1 MNYTIC
7 TIFGG
12 GGFIGKYLI
21 RHLSSK
27 NYRCVIPT
35 RKPFQKG
42 YLKTQATPG
51 SIELIDFNPGNFS
64 AIENA
69 IRNSDFVINLVGI
82 LFENRRQKFNSIHVD
97 IPEMITKICAKS
109 GVKKYIHI
117 SAIGANKDSKS
128 KYQRTKY
135 LGEDISLKNFK
146 NTVVLRP
153 SLVVGPE
160 DGSTNLFAKLS
171 ILPIIPLVNK
181 KYKFQPIFVND
192 VAKSILKSIEIKK
205 NEGKIYELGGPKIIS
220 FEDLVKSVCENIGKK
235 RFIINM
241 PSKIAKIQSQ
251 ILNLLPMDPLLTVDQ
266 CEILTESDNIV
277 STNFLKIQDLNVTP
291 IDIEKKM
298 SEWLVRYRPGG
309 QFFKNK

>member
-1 MNYTIC
+1 
-7 TIFGG
+7 
-12 GGFIGKYLI
+12 
-21 RHLSSK
+21 
-27 NYRCVIPT
+27 
-35 RKPFQKG
+35 
-42 YLKTQATPG
+42 
-51 SIELIDFNPGNFS
+51 
-64 AIENA
+64 
-69 IRNSDFVINLVGI
+69 
-82 LFENRRQKFNSIHVD
+82 
-97 IPEMITKICAKS
+97 MITKICAKS

-205 NEGKIYELGGPKIIS
+205 
-220 FEDLVKSVCENIGKK
+220 
-235 RFIINM
+235 
-241 PSKIAKIQSQ
+241 
-251 ILNLLPMDPLLTVDQ
+251 
-266 CEILTESDNIV
+266 
-277 STNFLKIQDLNVTP
+277 
-291 IDIEKKM
+291 
-298 SEWLVRYRPGG
+298 
-309 QFFKNK
+309 